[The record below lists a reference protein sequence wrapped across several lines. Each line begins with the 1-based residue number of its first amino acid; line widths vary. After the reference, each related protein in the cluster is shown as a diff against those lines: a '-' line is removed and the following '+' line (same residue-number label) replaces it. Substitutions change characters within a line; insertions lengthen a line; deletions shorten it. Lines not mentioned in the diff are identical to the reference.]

1 MVIDTDPDVIDAAID
16 TGFTTDDGTLR
27 APDIAV
33 GVPEVAGWV
42 KGTPPLAVEY
52 AGVGQDE
59 DALQR
64 KISDLLAAG
73 TRFIWVVRLVGLRR
87 VEVYTNGAPTRVVD
101 ASGTLTAPG
110 ILRKPVPVR
119 ALYDREVAHERALEN
134 LLERQGY
141 ATLDDVRDEA
151 RAEGRE
157 EGREEGQRAMLLDLL
172 RSRFGALPDAI
183 VAAVTALDQ
192 ARIRD
197 VFHRAVSAPDLVTLF
212 PDH

>member
-1 MVIDTDPDVIDAAID
+1 MVIDTDPDVVDAAID
-16 TGFTTDDGTLR
+16 AGFTTDDGTLR

-64 KISDLLAAG
+64 KIGDLLAGG
-73 TRFIWVVRLVGLRR
+73 TRIIWVVRLVGLRR
-87 VEVYTNGAPTRVVD
+87 VEVYTSGAPMRVVD

-110 ILRKPVPVR
+110 ILRKSVPVR

-157 EGREEGQRAMLLDLL
+157 EGETAMLTKLL
-172 RSRFGALPDAI
+172 VARFGALPDEV
-183 VAAVTALDQ
+183 VASIAVLNPQTVRELFD
-192 ARIRD
+192 
-197 VFHRAVSAPDLVTLF
+197 RAVSAPDLATLF
-212 PDH
+212 PDD